1 MWAIDMTV
9 MTGGEV
15 LTRCLLKEN
24 VKHVF
29 GVPGDQLYPLLD
41 SIHISDGI
49 DFVTFRHEQAAAH
62 AADAWA
68 RTTATPGVCLGTVGP
83 GAADLV
89 PGVYAA
95 YADSIPMIVLC
106 AQNQSWRINPDHGST
121 QGLDQLNLFKPITK
135 WGATVSHWQ
144 RIPHLVHWAFR
155 EALSGRPGPVF
166 LDFPSDVLYMKCDE
180 ETLED
185 GIISPAQYRMIQPPA
200 GDSQL
205 IEKAADM
212 LANANFPLLHAGN
225 GVLMSDASRELI
237 ALAEYLQAPVTTS
250 VMARGAIPEDHPLSL
265 IPAGFGAIGAQ
276 CQSDLVLLIGG
287 RLGDLDFWGRA
298 PGWGECAEQKLI
310 QIDIAPEMIAHN
322 RVVDLAIVGDAKKT
336 LSELLRQLEKKKKS
350 GPRPEMQDCRDAQ
363 NNWLE
368 DFLKQGKSDST
379 PIHPL
384 RMVQEVRDFFPRDAI
399 SIVDGGN
406 IAVWAIYLNRIYES
420 RTFLW
425 PSDSGHLGVG
435 TGYAI
440 GSKLAHPDRDVYVI
454 SGDGAFM
461 FNAQELETARRLGL
475 AFTIAIAN
483 DRAYGMIKAGQ
494 KGLYDERYV
503 GVDFVDVRYDRIA
516 EAMGCFGLRVEK
528 PEDIAPAL
536 KKAKDS
542 GLPAVLDIV
551 IDPDVNLTPPDFE
564 SVASVWLEG
573 CQLPGDE

>member
-1 MWAIDMTV
+1 MT
-9 MTGGEV
+9 MLTGGEV
-15 LTRCLLKEN
+15 LTKCLLQEN
-24 VKHVF
+24 VKYVF

-41 SIHISDGI
+41 SIHTSDGI

-68 RTTATPGVCLGTVGP
+68 RTTGDPGVCLGTVGP

-89 PGVYAA
+89 PGVYPAF
-95 YADSIPMIVLC
+95 ADSIPMIVLC

-121 QGLDQLNLFKPITK
+121 QGLDQLNLFKSITK

-166 LDFPSDVLYMKCDE
+166 LDIPSDVLYLKCKED
-180 ETLED
+180 TLED
-185 GIISPAQYRMIQPPA
+185 GIVTADRYRMTTPPV
-200 GDSQL
+200 GDPGL
-205 IEKAADM
+205 IADAAKM
-212 LANANFPLLHAGN
+212 LLSAKFPLLHAGG
-225 GVLMSDASRELI
+225 GVLASNATEELT
-237 ALAEYLQAPVTTS
+237 ALAEHLQAPVTTS
-250 VMARGAIPEDHPLSL
+250 VGARGAIPEDHPLSL
-265 IPAGFGAIGAQ
+265 TPASFGAIGAQ
-276 CQSDLVLLIGG
+276 CESDLVLLVGG
-287 RLGDLDFWGRA
+287 RLGDLDFWGKTPA
-298 PGWGECAEQKLI
+298 WGDCAEQRLI

-322 RVVDLAIVGDAKKT
+322 RVVDLAIVGDAKRT
-336 LSELLRQLEKKKKS
+336 LSEILKHVKS
-350 GPRPEMQDCRDAQ
+350 KPKSKPRLAMTDCQQAQ
-363 NNWLE
+363 ENWLE
-368 DFLKQGKSDST
+368 DFIEQGKSNKT

-384 RMVQEVRDFFPRDAI
+384 RMIQEVRNFFPRDAI
-399 SIVDGGN
+399 SIMDGGN
-406 IAVWAIYLNRIYES
+406 IVVWANYLNKIFEP

-440 GSKLAHPDRDVYVI
+440 GSKLAHPNTEVYVI

-461 FNAQELETARRLGL
+461 FNAQELETARRLGI

-494 KGLYDERYV
+494 KGLYEERYV
-503 GVDFVDVRYDRIA
+503 GVDFVDVRYDKIA
-516 EAMGCFGLRVEK
+516 EAMGCFGLRVKK
-528 PEDIAPAL
+528 PEDLAPAL
-536 KKAKDS
+536 QKAKDS

-551 IDPDVNLTPPDFE
+551 IDPNINLVPPDFD

>member
-1 MWAIDMTV
+1 MVKLTT

-15 LTRCLLKEN
+15 LTRCLIEEGIKY
-24 VKHVF
+24 VF

-41 SIHISDGI
+41 SINSSNRIK
-49 DFVTFRHEQAAAH
+49 FVTFRHEQAAAH

-68 RTTATPGVCLGTVGP
+68 RTTGAPGVCLGTVGP

-95 YADSIPMIVLC
+95 FADSIPMMVLC

-155 EALSGRPGPVF
+155 EALSERPGPVF
-166 LDFPSDVLYMKCDE
+166 LDFPSDVLYLKCKE

-185 GIISPAQYRMIQPPA
+185 GIVGTDKYRMTRPPV
-200 GDSQL
+200 GDPGL
-205 IEKAADM
+205 IAEAANM
-212 LANANFPLLHAGN
+212 LANAKFPLLHAGN
-225 GVLMSDASRELI
+225 GVLASNATNELI

-250 VMARGAIPEDHPLSL
+250 VAARGSIPEDHPLSL
-265 IPAGFGAIGAQ
+265 VPASFGAIGAQ
-276 CQSDLVLLIGG
+276 CQADLVLLVGG

-298 PGWGECAEQKLI
+298 PGWGDRASQKLI
-310 QIDIAPEMIAHN
+310 QIDISPEMIGHN
-322 RVVDLAIVGDAKKT
+322 RIVDLAIVGDAKST
-336 LSELLRQLEKKKKS
+336 LTELLKHIRNRPKAK
-350 GPRPEMQDCRDAQ
+350 PRPEMTDCREAQ
-363 NNWLE
+363 DHWLE
-368 DFLKQGKSDST
+368 DFVKQGKSEQT

-384 RMVQEVRDFFPRDAI
+384 RMIQEIRSFFPRDAI

-406 IAVWAIYLNRIYES
+406 IAVWAIYLNRIYQP

-440 GSKLAHPDRDVYVI
+440 GSKLAQPDKDVYVI

-461 FNAQELETARRLGL
+461 FNVQELETARRLGT
-475 AFTIAIAN
+475 AFIIAVAN

-503 GVDFVDVRYDRIA
+503 GVDFVDVRYDKIA
-516 EAMGCFGLRVEK
+516 EAMGCFGIRVKK
-528 PEDIAPAL
+528 PEGIAPAL
-536 KKAKDS
+536 QKAKDS

-551 IDPDVNLTPPDFE
+551 IDPDVNLAPPDFS

-573 CQLPGDE
+573 CQLPGEE

>member
-1 MWAIDMTV
+1 MSM

-15 LTRCLLKEN
+15 LAKCLIQEN
-24 VKHVF
+24 VRYVF

-41 SIHISDGI
+41 SIHTSDSI
-49 DFVTFRHEQAAAH
+49 DFLTFRHEQAAAH

-68 RTTATPGVCLGTVGP
+68 RTTGTPGVCLGTVGP

-95 YADSIPMIVLC
+95 FADSIPMVVLC

-121 QGLDQLNLFKPITK
+121 QGLDQLNLFRPITK

-144 RIPHLVHWAFR
+144 RISHLVHWAFR
-155 EALSGRPGPVF
+155 EAVSGRPGPVF
-166 LDFPSDVLYMKCDE
+166 LDFPSDVLYLKCKE

-185 GIISPAQYRMIQPPA
+185 GIVATDRYRMTKPPV
-200 GDSQL
+200 
-205 IEKAADM
+205 
-212 LANANFPLLHAGN
+212 GN
-225 GVLMSDASRELI
+225 PELI
-237 ALAEYLQAPVTTS
+237 AQAAKMLQEATFPLIHAGSGVISSNASEELAALAEHLQAPVTTS
-250 VMARGAIPEDHPLSL
+250 VAARGAIPEDHPLSL
-265 IPAGFGAIGAQ
+265 IPASFGAIGAQ
-276 CQSDLVLLIGG
+276 CQSDLVLLVGG
-287 RLGDLDFWGRA
+287 RLGDLDFWGRQ
-298 PGWGECAEQKLI
+298 PGWGECADQRLI

-322 RVVDLAIVGDAKKT
+322 RVVDLAIVGDAKST
-336 LSELLRQLEKKKKS
+336 LSEILKHIKS
-350 GPRPEMQDCRDAQ
+350 KPKAKQRPEMADCREAQ
-363 NNWLE
+363 DNWLV
-368 DFLKQGKSDST
+368 DFIEQGKSNNT

-384 RMVQEVRDFFPRDAI
+384 RMVQEVRNFFPRDAI

-406 IAVWAIYLNRIYES
+406 IAVWAIYLNRIFEP

-440 GSKLAHPDRDVYVI
+440 GSKLAHPDKDVYVI

-461 FNAQELETARRLGL
+461 FNAQELETARRLGTQ
-475 AFTIAIAN
+475 FIIAIAN

-494 KGLYDERYV
+494 KGLYEERYV
-503 GVDFVDVRYDRIA
+503 GVDFVDVRYDKIA
-516 EAMGCFGLRVEK
+516 EAMGCFGLRVAK

-536 KKAKDS
+536 QKAKDS

-551 IDPDVNLTPPDFE
+551 IDPDINLVPPDFE

-573 CQLPGDE
+573 CQLPGEE

>member
-1 MWAIDMTV
+1 MT
-9 MTGGEV
+9 MLTGGEV
-15 LTRCLLKEN
+15 ITKCLIQEN
-24 VKHVF
+24 VRYVF

-41 SIHISDGI
+41 SIHTSDGI
-49 DFVTFRHEQAAAH
+49 DFVTVRHEQAAAH

-68 RTTATPGVCLGTVGP
+68 RTTGEPGVCLGTVGP

-89 PGVYAA
+89 PGVYPAF
-95 YADSIPMIVLC
+95 ADSIPMIVLC

-135 WGATVSHWQ
+135 WGATISHWQ

-155 EALSGRPGPVF
+155 EALSGRRGPVF
-166 LDFPSDVLYMKCDE
+166 LDIPSDVLYLKCKED
-180 ETLED
+180 TLED
-185 GIISPAQYRMIQPPA
+185 GTVSSERYRVTKPPVGNPTLIGNAAKMLLNAKFPII
-200 GDSQL
+200 
-205 IEKAADM
+205 
-212 LANANFPLLHAGN
+212 HAGS
-225 GVLMSDASRELI
+225 GVLASNASAELI
-237 ALAEYLQAPVTTS
+237 AIAEHLQAPVTTS
-250 VMARGAIPEDHPLSL
+250 VGARGAIPEDHPLSL

-276 CQSDLVLLIGG
+276 CHSDLVLLVGG

-298 PGWGECAEQKLI
+298 PGWGDCADQRLI

-322 RVVDLAIVGDAKKT
+322 RVVDLAIVGDAKST
-336 LSELLRQLEKKKKS
+336 LSELLKHIKNKPKAK
-350 GPRPEMQDCRDAQ
+350 PRPAMADCQEAQD
-363 NNWLE
+363 NWLA
-368 DFLKQGKSDST
+368 DFIEQSKSSKT

-384 RMVQEVRDFFPRDAI
+384 RMVQEVRNFFPRDAI

-406 IAVWAIYLNRIYES
+406 IAVWAIYLNRIFES

-440 GSKLAHPDRDVYVI
+440 GSKLACPDKDVYVI

-461 FNAQELETARRLGL
+461 FNAQELETARRLGTQ
-475 AFTIAIAN
+475 FIIAIAN

-503 GVDFVDVRYDRIA
+503 GVDFVDVRYDKIA
-516 EAMGCFGLRVEK
+516 KAMGCFGLRVKK
-528 PEDIAPAL
+528 PDDIAPAL
-536 KKAKDS
+536 QKAKDS

-551 IDPDVNLTPPDFE
+551 IDPDINLVPPDFD

-573 CQLPGDE
+573 CQLPGEE

>member
-1 MWAIDMTV
+1 MTK

-15 LTRCLLKEN
+15 LTKCLRQEN
-24 VKHVF
+24 VRYVF
-29 GVPGDQLYPLLD
+29 GIPGDQLYPFLD
-41 SIHISDGI
+41 SINSTDGI

-68 RTTATPGVCLGTVGP
+68 RTTGNPGVCLGTVGP

-95 YADSIPMIVLC
+95 FADSIPMIVLC

-135 WGATVSHWQ
+135 WGATVTHWQ

-166 LDFPSDVLYMKCDE
+166 LDIPADVLYLRCEE

-185 GIISPAQYRMIQPPA
+185 GIVASDRYRMTKPPV
-200 GDSQL
+200 GNPDL
-205 IEKAADM
+205 IAKAAEM
-212 LANANFPLLHAGN
+212 LSKAKFPLIHAGN
-225 GVLMSDASRELI
+225 GVLMSNASRELI
-237 ALAEYLQAPVTTS
+237 AIAEHLQAPVTTS
-250 VMARGAIPEDHPLSL
+250 VAARGSIPEDHPLTLTPGS
-265 IPAGFGAIGAQ
+265 FGAIGAQ
-276 CQSDLVLLIGG
+276 CESDLVLLVGG
-287 RLGDLDFWGRA
+287 RLGDYDFWGRA
-298 PGWGECAEQKLI
+298 PGWGDCADQRLI

-322 RVVDLAIVGDAKKT
+322 RVVDLAIVGDAKST
-336 LSELLRQLEKKKKS
+336 LTELLKQIKS
-350 GPRPEMQDCRDAQ
+350 KPKAKPRPAMTDCRKAQ
-363 NNWLE
+363 ENWLV
-368 DFLKQGKSDST
+368 DFIEQGKST
-379 PIHPL
+379 KVPIHPL
-384 RMVQEVRDFFPRDAI
+384 RMIQEIRNFFPRDAI
-399 SIVDGGN
+399 SILDGGN
-406 IAVWAIYLNRIYES
+406 IVVWAIYLNKIYEP

-425 PSDSGHLGVG
+425 PCDSGHLGVG

-440 GSKLAHPDRDVYVI
+440 GSKLAHPNKEVYVI

-461 FNAQELETARRLGL
+461 FNVQELETAKRMGT

-494 KGLYDERYV
+494 KGLYDGRYV
-503 GVDFVDVRYDRIA
+503 GVDFVDVRYDKIA
-516 EAMGCFGLRVEK
+516 EAMGCFGIRVKK

-536 KKAKDS
+536 QKAKDS

-551 IDPDVNLTPPDFE
+551 IDPNINLVPPDFE

-573 CQLPGDE
+573 CQLPGEE

>member
-1 MWAIDMTV
+1 MTM

-15 LTRCLLKEN
+15 LAKCLLEEK
-24 VKHVF
+24 VRYVF

-41 SIHISDGI
+41 SVHTSTGI
-49 DFVTFRHEQAAAH
+49 DFITFRHEQAAAH

-68 RTTATPGVCLGTVGP
+68 RTTGEPGVCLGTVGP

-95 YADSIPMIVLC
+95 FADSIPMIVLC

-121 QGLDQLNLFKPITK
+121 QGLDQLNLFRPITK

-155 EALSGRPGPVF
+155 EAISGRPGPVF
-166 LDFPSDVLYMKCDE
+166 LDIPADVLYLKCEDT
-180 ETLED
+180 TLED
-185 GIISPAQYRMIQPPA
+185 GIVARDRYRMTRPPI
-200 GDSQL
+200 GNPDL
-205 IEKAADM
+205 IAKAANM
-212 LANANFPLLHAGN
+212 LLNSEFPLIHAGN
-225 GVLMSDASRELI
+225 GVLLSDASEELI
-237 ALAEYLQAPVTTS
+237 ALAEHLQAPVTTS
-250 VMARGAIPEDHPLSL
+250 VAAKGAIPEDHPLSL
-265 IPAGFGAIGAQ
+265 IPTSFGAIGAQ
-276 CQSDLVLLIGG
+276 CQSDLVLLVGG
-287 RLGDLDFWGRA
+287 RLGDYDFWGRA
-298 PGWGECAEQKLI
+298 PGWGDCADQKLI

-322 RVVDLAIVGDAKKT
+322 RIVDLAIVGDAKST
-336 LSELLRQLEKKKKS
+336 LSEILKLVKS
-350 GPRPEMQDCRDAQ
+350 KPKAKPRPDMINCREAQD
-363 NNWLE
+363 NWLV
-368 DFLKQGKSDST
+368 DFIEQSKSDKV

-384 RMVQEVRDFFPRDAI
+384 RMVQEIRDFFPRDAI

-406 IAVWAIYLNRIYES
+406 IVLWTMYLNRIYQP
-420 RTFLW
+420 RTFLY

-440 GSKLAHPDRDVYVI
+440 GSKLAQPDKEVYVI

-461 FNAQELETARRLGL
+461 FNAQELETARRLGT

-494 KGLYDERYV
+494 KGLYEGRYV
-503 GVDFVDVRYDRIA
+503 GVDFVDVRYDKIA

-536 KKAKDS
+536 QKAKDS
-542 GLPAVLDIV
+542 NLPAVLDIV
-551 IDPDVNLTPPDFE
+551 IDPNINLNPPDFE
-564 SVASVWLEG
+564 SVASIWLEG
-573 CQLPGDE
+573 CQLPGEE

>member
-1 MWAIDMTV
+1 MTM

-15 LTRCLLKEN
+15 LTKCLVQEN
-24 VKHVF
+24 VRYVF

-41 SIHISDGI
+41 SVHTSKGI

-68 RTTATPGVCLGTVGP
+68 RTTGNPGVCLGTVGP

-95 YADSIPMIVLC
+95 FADSIPMIVLC

-135 WGATVSHWQ
+135 WSATISHWQ

-155 EALSGRPGPVF
+155 EATSGRPGPVF
-166 LDFPSDVLYMKCDE
+166 LDVPSDVLYMKCKED
-180 ETLED
+180 TLED
-185 GIISPAQYRMIQPPA
+185 GIVPTDRYRMTKPPV
-200 GDSQL
+200 GNPNL
-205 IEKAADM
+205 IETAAKM
-212 LANANFPLLHAGN
+212 LMGAKFPLVHAGS
-225 GVLMSDASRELI
+225 GVLASNASEELI
-237 ALAEYLQAPVTTS
+237 ALAEHLQAPVTTS
-250 VMARGAIPEDHPLSL
+250 VAARGAIPEDHPLSL
-265 IPAGFGAIGAQ
+265 VPASFGAIGAQ
-276 CQSDLVLLIGG
+276 CQSELVLLVGG

-298 PGWGECAEQKLI
+298 PGWGDCADQKLI

-322 RVVDLAIVGDAKKT
+322 RVVDLAIVGDAKST
-336 LSELLRQLEKKKKS
+336 LSELLKHIKS
-350 GPRPEMQDCRDAQ
+350 KPKAKPRPEMSDCREAQ
-363 NNWLE
+363 DNWLV
-368 DFLKQGKSDST
+368 DFIEQGKSDKT

-384 RMVQEVRDFFPRDAI
+384 RMVQEVRNFFPRDAI

-406 IAVWAIYLNRIYES
+406 IAVWAIYLNRIYEP

-440 GSKLAHPDRDVYVI
+440 GSKLAHPDKDVYVI

-461 FNAQELETARRLGL
+461 FNAQELETARRLGTQ
-475 AFTIAIAN
+475 FTIAIAN

-503 GVDFVDVRYDRIA
+503 GVDFVDIRYDKIA
-516 EAMGCFGLRVEK
+516 EAMGCFGLRVER
-528 PEDIAPAL
+528 PEDITPAL
-536 KKAKDS
+536 QKAKDS

-551 IDPDVNLTPPDFE
+551 IDPDINLVPPDFE

-573 CQLPGDE
+573 CQLPGEE

>member
-1 MWAIDMTV
+1 MT
-9 MTGGEV
+9 MLTGGEV
-15 LTRCLLKEN
+15 LTKCLAEEG
-24 VKHVF
+24 VRYVF

-41 SIHISDGI
+41 SIYTTEGME
-49 DFVTFRHEQAAAH
+49 FVTFRHEQAAAH

-68 RTTATPGVCLGTVGP
+68 RTTGTPGVCLGTVGP

-95 YADSIPMIVLC
+95 FADSIPMIVLC
-106 AQNQSWRINPDHGST
+106 AQNQSWRISPDHGST
-121 QGLDQLNLFKPITK
+121 QGLDQLSLFRPITK

-155 EALSGRPGPVF
+155 EALSGKPGPVF
-166 LDFPSDVLYMKCDE
+166 LEFPSDVLYLKCKE

-185 GIISPAQYRMIQPPA
+185 GIVSAEKYRMARPPV
-200 GDSQL
+200 GNPDL
-205 IEKAADM
+205 IAEAAKM
-212 LANANFPLLHAGN
+212 LLSAKFPLLHAGG
-225 GVLMSDASRELI
+225 GVLASNASAELI
-237 ALAEYLQAPVTTS
+237 AIAEHLQAPVTTS
-250 VMARGAIPEDHPLSL
+250 VAARGVIPEDHPLSL
-265 IPAGFGAIGAQ
+265 VPAGFGAIGAQ
-276 CQSDLVLLIGG
+276 CQSDLVLLVGG

-298 PGWGECAEQKLI
+298 PGWGDCAEQRLI
-310 QIDIAPEMIAHN
+310 QVDIAPEMIAHN
-322 RVVDLAIVGDAKKT
+322 RVVDLAIVGDAKGT
-336 LSELLRQLEKKKKS
+336 LAEILKHVRDKPKAK
-350 GPRPEMQDCRDAQ
+350 PRPEMADCQEAQ
-363 NNWLE
+363 RNWLN
-368 DFLKQGKSDST
+368 DFVTQGKSEQV

-384 RMVQEVRDFFPRDAI
+384 RMVQEVRKFFSRDAI

-406 IAVWAIYLNRIYES
+406 IAVWAIYLNRIFKP

-440 GSKLAHPDRDVYVI
+440 GAKLACPDKEVYVI

-461 FNAQELETARRLGL
+461 FNAQELETARRLGT

-494 KGLYDERYV
+494 KGLYEKRYV

-536 KKAKDS
+536 QKAKDS

-551 IDPDVNLTPPDFE
+551 IDPEVNLVPPDFE

-573 CQLPGDE
+573 CQLPGEE

>member
-1 MWAIDMTV
+1 

-15 LTRCLLKEN
+15 LTRCLIEEGIKY
-24 VKHVF
+24 VF

-41 SIHISDGI
+41 SINSSNRIK
-49 DFVTFRHEQAAAH
+49 FVTFRHEQAAAH

-68 RTTATPGVCLGTVGP
+68 RTTGAPGVCLGTVGP

-95 YADSIPMIVLC
+95 FADSIPMMVLC

-155 EALSGRPGPVF
+155 EALSERPGPVF
-166 LDFPSDVLYMKCDE
+166 LDFPSDVLYLKCKE

-185 GIISPAQYRMIQPPA
+185 GIVGIDKYRMTRPPV
-200 GDSQL
+200 GDPSL
-205 IEKAADM
+205 IAEAANM
-212 LANANFPLLHAGN
+212 LANAKFPLLHAGN
-225 GVLMSDASRELI
+225 GVLASNATNELI

-250 VMARGAIPEDHPLSL
+250 VAARGSIPEDHPLSL
-265 IPAGFGAIGAQ
+265 VPASFGAIGAQ
-276 CQSDLVLLIGG
+276 CQADLVLLVGG

-298 PGWGECAEQKLI
+298 PGWGDRASQKLI
-310 QIDIAPEMIAHN
+310 QIDISPEMIGHN
-322 RVVDLAIVGDAKKT
+322 RIVDLAIVGDAKST
-336 LSELLRQLEKKKKS
+336 LTELLKHIRNRPKAK
-350 GPRPEMQDCRDAQ
+350 PRPEMTDCREAQ
-363 NNWLE
+363 DHWLE
-368 DFLKQGKSDST
+368 DFVKQGKSEQT

-384 RMVQEVRDFFPRDAI
+384 RMIQEIRSFFPRDAI

-406 IAVWAIYLNRIYES
+406 IAVWAIYLNRIYQP

-440 GSKLAHPDRDVYVI
+440 GSKLAQPDKDVYVI

-461 FNAQELETARRLGL
+461 FNVQELETARRLGT
-475 AFTIAIAN
+475 AFIIAVAN

-503 GVDFVDVRYDRIA
+503 GVDFVDVRYDKIA
-516 EAMGCFGLRVEK
+516 EAMGCFGIRVKK
-528 PEDIAPAL
+528 PEGIAPAL
-536 KKAKDS
+536 QKAKDS

-551 IDPDVNLTPPDFE
+551 IDPDVNLAPPDFS

-573 CQLPGDE
+573 CQLPGEE

>member
-1 MWAIDMTV
+1 

-15 LTRCLLKEN
+15 LTKCLLQES
-24 VKHVF
+24 VRYVF
-29 GVPGDQLYPLLD
+29 GVPGDQLYPFLD
-41 SIHISDGI
+41 SIHTSDGI

-68 RTTATPGVCLGTVGP
+68 RTTGNPGVCLGTVGP

-95 YADSIPMIVLC
+95 FADSIPMIVFC

-135 WGATVSHWQ
+135 WGATVTHWQ

-155 EALSGRPGPVF
+155 EAVSGRPGPVF
-166 LDFPSDVLYMKCDE
+166 LDIPADVLYLECEE

-185 GIISPAQYRMIQPPA
+185 GIVAADRYRMTKPPV
-200 GDSQL
+200 GNPDL
-205 IEKAADM
+205 IARAAKMLSKAK
-212 LANANFPLLHAGN
+212 FPMVHAGN
-225 GVLMSDASRELI
+225 GVLMSDASKELI
-237 ALAEYLQAPVTTS
+237 ALAEHLQAPVTTS
-250 VMARGAIPEDHPLSL
+250 VAARGVIPEDHPLSL
-265 IPAGFGAIGAQ
+265 SPAGFGAIGAQ
-276 CQSDLVLLIGG
+276 CQADLVLLVGG

-298 PGWGECAEQKLI
+298 PGWGDCANQRLI
-310 QIDIAPEMIAHN
+310 QIDIAPEMIAQN
-322 RVVDLAIVGDAKKT
+322 RVVDLAIVGDAKST
-336 LSELLRQLEKKKKS
+336 LIELLKHFKGKPKAKPRLE
-350 GPRPEMQDCRDAQ
+350 MADCREAQ
-363 NNWLE
+363 DNWRL
-368 DFLKQGKSDST
+368 DFIEQGKSDKS

-384 RMVQEVRDFFPRDAI
+384 RMIQEIRDFFPRDAI

-406 IAVWAIYLNRIYES
+406 IAVWAIYLNKIYGP

-440 GSKLAHPDRDVYVI
+440 GSKLAYPEKEVYVI

-461 FNAQELETARRLGL
+461 FNAQELETARRLDT

-494 KGLYDERYV
+494 KGLYNERYV
-503 GVDFVDVRYDRIA
+503 GVDFVDVRYDKIA
-516 EAMGCFGLRVEK
+516 EAMGCFGIRVKK
-528 PEDIAPAL
+528 PGNIAPAL
-536 KKAKDS
+536 QKAKDS

-551 IDPDVNLTPPDFE
+551 IDPDINLKPPDFD

-573 CQLPGDE
+573 CQLPGEG

>member
-1 MWAIDMTV
+1 MTM

-15 LTRCLLKEN
+15 LTRCLTQEH
-24 VKHVF
+24 VRYVF
-29 GVPGDQLYPLLD
+29 GVPGDQLYPFLD
-41 SIHISDGI
+41 SIHTSDGI

-68 RTTATPGVCLGTVGP
+68 RATGTPGVCLGTVGP

-95 YADSIPMIVLC
+95 FADSIPMIVIC

-144 RIPHLVHWAFR
+144 RIPQLVHWAFR
-155 EALSGRPGPVF
+155 EAISGRPGPVF
-166 LDFPSDVLYMKCDE
+166 LDFPSDILYMECNE

-185 GIISPAQYRMIQPPA
+185 GIVAADQYRMTRPPV
-200 GDSQL
+200 GDSSL
-205 IEKAADM
+205 IAKAAKM
-212 LANANFPLLHAGN
+212 LSKAKFPLVHAGS
-225 GVLMSDASRELI
+225 GVLMSDASKELI
-237 ALAEYLQAPVTTS
+237 SIAEHLQAPVTTS
-250 VMARGAIPEDHPLSL
+250 VGARGVIPEDHPLSL
-265 IPAGFGAIGAQ
+265 TPGGFGAIGAQ
-276 CQSDLVLLIGG
+276 CESDMVLLVGG

-298 PGWGECAEQKLI
+298 PGWGDCADQRLI
-310 QIDIAPEMIAHN
+310 QIDIAPEMIAQN
-322 RVVDLAIVGDAKKT
+322 RVVDLAIVGDAKST
-336 LSELLRQLEKKKKS
+336 LSDLLKQIKKKPKAK
-350 GPRPEMQDCRDAQ
+350 PRPAMTDCRQAQ
-363 NNWLE
+363 DNWRA
-368 DFLKQGKSDST
+368 DFIEQGKSDKV

-384 RMVQEVRDFFPRDAI
+384 RMVKEVRDFFPRDAI

-406 IAVWAIYLNRIYES
+406 IAVWAIYLNKIYEP

-440 GSKLAHPDRDVYVI
+440 GSKLAHPDKEVYVI

-461 FNAQELETARRLGL
+461 FNVQELETARRLGT

-503 GVDFVDVRYDRIA
+503 GVDFVDVRYDKIA
-516 EAMGCFGLRVEK
+516 EAMGCFGIRVKK
-528 PEDIAPAL
+528 PSDIAPAL
-536 KKAKDS
+536 QKAEDS

-551 IDPDVNLTPPDFE
+551 IDPEINLVPPDFE

-573 CQLPGDE
+573 CHLPGEK

>member
-1 MWAIDMTV
+1 

-15 LTRCLLKEN
+15 LTKCLLQES
-24 VKHVF
+24 VRYVF
-29 GVPGDQLYPLLD
+29 GVPGDQLYPFLD
-41 SIHISDGI
+41 SIHTSDGI

-68 RTTATPGVCLGTVGP
+68 RTTGNPGVCLGTVGP

-95 YADSIPMIVLC
+95 FADSIPMIVLC

-135 WGATVSHWQ
+135 WGATVTHWQ

-155 EALSGRPGPVF
+155 EAVSGRPGPVF
-166 LDFPSDVLYMKCDE
+166 LDIPADVLYLECEE

-185 GIISPAQYRMIQPPA
+185 GIVAADRYRMTKPPV
-200 GDSQL
+200 GNPDL
-205 IEKAADM
+205 IARAAKMLSKAK
-212 LANANFPLLHAGN
+212 FPMVHAGN
-225 GVLMSDASRELI
+225 GVLMSDASKELI
-237 ALAEYLQAPVTTS
+237 ALAEHLQAPVTTS
-250 VMARGAIPEDHPLSL
+250 VAARGVIPEDHPLSL
-265 IPAGFGAIGAQ
+265 SPAGFGAIGAQ
-276 CQSDLVLLIGG
+276 CQADLVLLVGG

-298 PGWGECAEQKLI
+298 PGWGDCANQRLI
-310 QIDIAPEMIAHN
+310 QIDIAPEMIAQN
-322 RVVDLAIVGDAKKT
+322 RVVDLAIVGDAKST
-336 LSELLRQLEKKKKS
+336 LIELLKHFKGKPKAKPRLE
-350 GPRPEMQDCRDAQ
+350 MADCREAQ
-363 NNWLE
+363 DNWRL
-368 DFLKQGKSDST
+368 DFIEQGKSDKS

-384 RMVQEVRDFFPRDAI
+384 RMIQEIRDFFPRDAI

-406 IAVWAIYLNRIYES
+406 IAVWAIYLNKIYGP

-440 GSKLAHPDRDVYVI
+440 GSKLAYPEKEVYVI

-461 FNAQELETARRLGL
+461 FNAQELETARRLDT

-494 KGLYDERYV
+494 KGLYNERYV
-503 GVDFVDVRYDRIA
+503 GVDFVDVRYDKIA
-516 EAMGCFGLRVEK
+516 EAMGCFGIRVKK
-528 PEDIAPAL
+528 PGNIAPAL
-536 KKAKDS
+536 QKAKDS

-551 IDPDVNLTPPDFE
+551 IDPDINLKPPDFD

-573 CQLPGDE
+573 CQLPGEG